1 MAKHEVT
8 LISGLGITVSG
19 SQVMDYLKE
28 KPERV
33 EALKQNPIEELPKII
48 SEAANETPAY
58 IGDKFLYRMV
68 AFALGLVILLAAIG
82 AIVLALLGKTTPDLL
97 VALGSGAI
105 GALAGYL
112 PLREKVNLRLLL
124 VRSVLNCH

>member
-19 SQVMDYLKE
+19 SQVVDYLKE

-105 GALAGYL
+105 GALAGL
-112 PLREKVNLRLLL
+112 FAPSGK
-124 VRSVLNCH
+124 SKS